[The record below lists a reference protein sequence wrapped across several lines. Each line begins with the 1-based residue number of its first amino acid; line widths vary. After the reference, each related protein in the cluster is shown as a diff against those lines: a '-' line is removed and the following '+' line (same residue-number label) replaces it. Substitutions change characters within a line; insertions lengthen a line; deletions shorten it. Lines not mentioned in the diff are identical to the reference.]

1 VSGTVAPFR
10 VWWDAAA
17 RIVRVEWRPG
27 TRGDLEA
34 ARAATAAVRDLGVGP
49 VPMLIDIRG
58 VAALDREGRAHF
70 REDYAGASRVALL
83 AGSAVNRMLANFFIG
98 MQRLPVP
105 IRMFTDEAAAVA
117 WLREQ
122 Q

>member
-1 VSGTVAPFR
+1 MSTAEPFR

-17 RIVRVEWRPG
+17 GVVRVEWEPDA
-27 TRGDLEA
+27 RGDVTA
-34 ARAATAAVRDLGVGP
+34 ARAVTAAVRDLGVGSM
-49 VPMLIDIRG
+49 PMLVDIRG
-58 VAALDREGRAHF
+58 VATLDREGRAHF
-70 REDYAGASRVALL
+70 REDYGGMSKVALL
-83 AGSAVNRMLANFFIG
+83 ASSAVNRMLANFFIG

-105 IRMFTDEAAAVA
+105 IRMFTDEAAALA